1 MLKTSN
7 KSENESIICLPYPSS
22 PVYTP
27 NLRTLGKAL
36 LLRLSGGFLRG
47 KGEWMPLVFSFEGGM
62 GILFFSTKRHSWSVH
77 TPGYIPRWIWDEAAK
92 EWNVIYRI
100 SAGKFQRIAIAPC
113 GIYEPGWRKG
123 LILRGHA
130 VTLLHTLRYLRIRYQ
145 KHCNMSGCT
154 KG

>member
-1 MLKTSN
+1 MPAIPFFSGLHTQFKNTW
-7 KSENESIICLPYPSS
+7 KSVI
-22 PVYTP
+22 TAAF
-27 NLRTLGKAL
+27 RT
-36 LLRLSGGFLRG
+36 GGFLRG

-130 VTLLHTLRYLRIRYQ
+130 VTLLHTLRYRRIRYQ
-145 KHCNMSGCT
+145 KHCNMSGCCCW
-154 KG
+154 GGPMVVVGR